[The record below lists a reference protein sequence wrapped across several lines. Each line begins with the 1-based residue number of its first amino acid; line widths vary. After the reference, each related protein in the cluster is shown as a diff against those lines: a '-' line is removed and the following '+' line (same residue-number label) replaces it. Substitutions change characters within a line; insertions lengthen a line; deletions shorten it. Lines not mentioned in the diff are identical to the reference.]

1 MLLVFIPMF
10 FSILTNVL
18 LVFFFFTECLV
29 QFITVLVLVF
39 IDAGDFIFLCITTE
53 FFFSFFHFY
62 CVAISNLIKT
72 FIMRSKALP

>member
-29 QFITVLVLVF
+29 QFFTVLVLVF
-39 IDAGDFIFLCITTE
+39 IDAGVFIFLCITTE
-53 FFFSFFHFY
+53 FFFHFFIFIALLY
-62 CVAISNLIKT
+62 LI
-72 FIMRSKALP
+72 